1 MSPKLR
7 SLLARVALVG
17 GGALVATYVA
27 RSAPHDQTIAIRAGS
42 RDLERVSGI
51 VTRLGDDEPTVGFTE
66 TFPGASP
73 RTIRH
78 SFSAPNG
85 TYIVV
90 ITFAD
95 RSGNVAGDLNPIPT
109 ETTFERRVSLVGGEV
124 IVSPD

>member
-17 GGALVATYVA
+17 GGALVATFFA
-27 RSAPHDQTIAIRAGS
+27 RNAPHDQTIAIRAGS
-42 RDLERVSGI
+42 RTLERLAGVI
-51 VTRLGDDEPTVGFTE
+51 TRAGDDEPTVGFTE

-73 RTIRH
+73 HTIRH
-78 SFSAPNG
+78 TFSAPNG

-90 ITFAD
+90 ITYAE
-95 RSGNVAGDLNPIPT
+95 RAAGELNPIPT

>member
-17 GGALVATYVA
+17 GGALVATFVA

-42 RDLERVSGI
+42 RDLQRLVGV
-51 VTRLGDDEPTVGFTE
+51 VTRVGDDEPTVGFTE
-66 TFPGASP
+66 TFPGASG

-78 SFSAPNG
+78 TFSAPNG

-90 ITFAD
+90 ITFVE
-95 RSGNVAGDLNPIPT
+95 RTAGDLNPIPT

>member
-17 GGALVATYVA
+17 GGALVATYFA
-27 RSAPHDQTIAIRAGS
+27 RNAPHDQTIAIRAGS
-42 RDLERVSGI
+42 RTLERLTGVI
-51 VTRLGDDEPTVGFTE
+51 TRAGDDEPTVGFTE

-73 RTIRH
+73 HTLRH
-78 SFSAPNG
+78 TFSAPNG

-90 ITFAD
+90 ITFAERGD
-95 RSGNVAGDLNPIPT
+95 HRAGDLNPIPT
-109 ETTFERRVSLVGGEV
+109 ETTFERRVSLMGGEV

>member
-27 RSAPHDQTIAIRAGS
+27 RSAPHDQTIAIVAGS
-42 RDLERVSGI
+42 RDLQRLGGVITRV
-51 VTRLGDDEPTVGFTE
+51 GDDEPTVGFSLS
-66 TFPGASP
+66 FPGPSP

-78 SFSAPNG
+78 TFSAPNG

-90 ITFAD
+90 ITLTE
-95 RSGNVAGDLNPIPT
+95 RRENGAGDLNPIPT
-109 ETTFERRVSLVGGEV
+109 ETTFERRVSLGGGEV

>member
-17 GGALVATYVA
+17 GGALVATFVA

-42 RDLERVSGI
+42 RDLQRLAGVITRV
-51 VTRLGDDEPTVGFTE
+51 GDDEPAVGFSLS
-66 TFPGASP
+66 FPGASP

-78 SFSAPNG
+78 TFSAPNG

-90 ITFAD
+90 ITLTE
-95 RSGNVAGDLNPIPT
+95 RRENGAGDLNPIPT

>member
-51 VTRLGDDEPTVGFTE
+51 VTLLGDDEPTVGFTE

-90 ITFAD
+90 ITLTE
-95 RSGNVAGDLNPIPT
+95 RREPGAGDLNPIPT

>member
-1 MSPKLR
+1 MSPKLK
-7 SLLARVALVG
+7 SLLARVCLVG

-42 RDLERVSGI
+42 RDLQRIDGV
-51 VTRLGDDEPTVGFTE
+51 VTRVGDDEPTVGFAMS
-66 TFPGASP
+66 FPSASP

-78 SFSAPNG
+78 TFSAPNG

-90 ITFAD
+90 ITLAERGGD
-95 RSGNVAGDLNPIPT
+95 GPGDLNPIPT
-109 ETTFERRVSLVGGEV
+109 ETSFERRVSLVGGEV